1 MDAGRLFRFDGGTV
15 ADASPILEAL
25 IQASRPP
32 LQLMTVTSRNK
43 PNQEC
48 VHLQANARVN
58 LGEYIHCVGVRM
70 PNNDAIPLQS
80 YLFWFGNHI
89 VAPETWVMVYT
100 GPGEP
105 VLTTQTSDKKPA
117 LVFHW
122 NQPHTMFSDN
132 QLVPC
137 LIHMDVS
144 GTQIGHKVE

>member
-1 MDAGRLFRFDGGTV
+1 MDAGQLFRFDGGTV
-15 ADASPILEAL
+15 AETSSILAAL
-25 IQASRPP
+25 TRASRPP
-32 LQLMTVTSRNK
+32 LELITVIYRNK

-48 VHLQANARVN
+48 VHLQANGRVN
-58 LGEYIHCVGVRM
+58 LGEYLLCVGMRLL
-70 PNNDAIPLQS
+70 NDAIPLQT

-122 NQPHTMFSDN
+122 NQPRTIFSDD

-144 GTQIGHKVE
+144 KIQIGHKVE